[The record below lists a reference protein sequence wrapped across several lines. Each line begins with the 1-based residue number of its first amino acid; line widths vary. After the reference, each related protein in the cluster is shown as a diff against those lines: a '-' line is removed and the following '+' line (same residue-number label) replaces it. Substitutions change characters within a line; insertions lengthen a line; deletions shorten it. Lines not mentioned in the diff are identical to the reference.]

1 MTILRIGT
9 NEKYSEGWA
18 AAFGS
23 GKKKTGKKAAKKTS
37 KKAAKKTAKKAA
49 KKTAKKAAKKKTAAK
64 RGKK

>member
-23 GKKKTGKKAAKKTS
+23 GKKKTGKKAAKKAAKKTS
-37 KKAAKKTAKKAA
+37 KKAAKKT
-49 KKTAKKAAKKKTAAK
+49 TKKAAKKKTAAK

>member
-37 KKAAKKTAKKAA
+37 KKAAKKTS
-49 KKTAKKAAKKKTAAK
+49 KKAAKKKTAAK